1 MFPFKTTVAQ
11 TRRHYNQTTVYFN
24 CQYVSNILLQIFS
37 GLIDTKDQKEIE
49 MSKLDIATLPRDVQL
64 TTPLIVSG
72 ELEQGFEAVCRIR
85 IDKGDGT
92 LGTCTGTLIAPNWIL
107 TAAHCL
113 FGFGYEDVV
122 VFFEKNGDIVKETP
136 VSQIFIGDWDS
147 VTRANDIALIYLEQA
162 VDFTTPIK
170 LMPPELVRTLSAG
183 TSLKIVGYGKTSAH
197 APTDN
202 QKRSAFVTID
212 KMSGSTIKCY
222 YRPSGVCFGDSG
234 GPALVKINNEL
245 FVAGI
250 TSFGDSEC
258 SNFMVFTRADRYY
271 NFIREIMGTLSPSTE
286 LKVSENT
293 RRKKRVGVVTT
304 DVSLKNKSNSKFIYA
319 MIGAGLLSALV
330 LISVASRERS

>member
-1 MFPFKTTVAQ
+1 
-11 TRRHYNQTTVYFN
+11 
-24 CQYVSNILLQIFS
+24 
-37 GLIDTKDQKEIE
+37 
-49 MSKLDIATLPRDVQL
+49 MSKANLARLPVNTQI

-72 ELEQGFEAVCRIR
+72 EIEKGFEAVCRIR

-92 LGTCTGTLIAPNWIL
+92 VGTCTGTLIAPNWIL

-122 VFFEKNGDIVKETP
+122 VFFEQSGEIIKETP
-136 VSQIFIGDWDS
+136 VSQIFIGEWDS
-147 VTRANDIALIYLEQA
+147 VTKANDIALIYLEQA

-170 LMPPELVRTLSAG
+170 IMPPELLRTLSER
-183 TSLKIVGYGKTSAH
+183 TDLKNIGYGKTSAH

-250 TSFGDSEC
+250 TSYGDSEC
-258 SNFMVFTRADRYY
+258 SNFMVFTRVDRYY
-271 NFIREIMGTLSPSTE
+271 NFIRDIMNTLSPSSE
-286 LKVSENT
+286 LKVSENL
-293 RRKKRVGVVTT
+293 RRKKRVGIVTT
-304 DVSLKNKSNSKFIYA
+304 SVSLKSKNTSKFMYA
-319 MIGAGLLSALV
+319 MVGAGLLSALV
-330 LISVASRERS
+330 LISVASRDRS